1 MADFPIS
8 PVVRRVVYTGSA
20 GTGPY
25 AFTFEILA
33 QTDIDVYVDATLK
46 TLTTD
51 YTVTINS
58 NGTGAVNFVTAPG
71 STKRITI
78 VGARDITRASD
89 YVTGGDFTAASL
101 NVELDQQ
108 TIFNQQNAEA
118 LGRAILAPVTDPS
131 SINMV
136 LPVQT
141 SRAGKI
147 LAFDS
152 TGNPVVGEEIGNW
165 RGNWAA
171 GQAYT
176 VRDLV
181 KDSSNAN
188 VYRANT
194 AHTSSGT
201 TPISSN
207 ADVAKWDLVVDAASA
222 ASSAAAAASSASAAA
237 SSASA
242 ASTSASNASTSA
254 TNAASSASAAS
265 TSASNASTS
274 ATNASNSA
282 TSASGSA
289 STATTQ
295 ASNASTSA
303 SNAATSATSASNS
316 ASTATTQATNAS
328 NSASAASTS
337 ATNAASSAS
346 AASTS
351 ASNASTSAT
360 NASNSASTAT
370 TQATNAASSATA
382 SAASAVSAASSAA
395 SAAALLDNFDDR
407 YLGAKTSDPSVDND
421 GNALAVGALYF
432 NTTDGVMKVYT
443 ASGWIAASSASVA
456 TLATFEFVATAGQT
470 VFTGAD
476 ANGATLS
483 YVAPALIVT
492 LNGVRLRP
500 GDDYTATNGTS
511 ITLVS
516 AAALND
522 ELVVDAF
529 GSFLVANAV
538 DLTTT
543 QTIGG
548 TKTFSNPITASAG
561 TVSAPGITTTGD
573 SNTGIFFP
581 AADTMAFTE
590 GGTEVARINSSSNFG
605 IGTTSPDSKLTV
617 AGTASDQVARFTNTQ
632 NSNGNFAY
640 VSIHPQNGSGALF
653 GQVGHSTS
661 TSQYAFFG
669 NSGDDVVGS
678 VGLHLFRGTG
688 NLRHMNLPAYMCRAW
703 VNFDGRGTPAI
714 RGSGNVSSITD
725 NGVGDN
731 TINFI
736 TSMPDANYSVTQAC
750 GVKNISWGLHL
761 FAGLSGYGNDDALAT
776 NRFRAIT
783 VTPADNTGDT
793 PILCY
798 QVFR

>member
-1 MADFPIS
+1 MADYPIS

-25 AFTFEILA
+25 AFTFEILT
-33 QTDIDVYVDATLK
+33 QTDIDVYVDSTLK

-71 STKRITI
+71 TTKRITI

-118 LGRAILAPVTDPS
+118 LGRAILAPVTDPA

-181 KDSSNAN
+181 KDASNAN

-222 ASSAAAAASSASAAA
+222 GASAAAAAASASAAA

-254 TNAASSASAAS
+254 TNAASSASTATTQA
-265 TSASNASTS
+265 TS
-274 ATNASNSA
+274 ATNSA
-282 TSASGSA
+282 TSAASSASSASSSA

-303 SNAATSATSASNS
+303 TNAATSATSASNS

-337 ATNAASSAS
+337 ATNASNSAS
-346 AASTS
+346 AASTSATNASNSASSASTS

-360 NASNSASTAT
+360 NAA
-370 TQATNAASSATA
+370 A
-382 SAASAVSAASSAA
+382 SAASAL
-395 SAAALLDNFDDR
+395 AALDDFTDT
-407 YLGAKTSDPSVDND
+407 YLGAFSTDPTLDND
-421 GNALAVGALYF
+421 GNALTAGDLYF
-432 NTTDGVMKVYT
+432 NTVANRLKVY
-443 ASGWIAASSASVA
+443 SGSAWSFAIVDTTTVVTKTSSTGSAVIPSGA
-456 TLATFEFVATAGQT
+456 TGDRD
-470 VFTGAD
+470 GSP
-476 ANGATLS
+476 ANGYFRYNTS
-483 YVAPALIVT
+483 VNSFEGYV
-492 LNGVRLRP
+492 NGAWGGVGGAQAGGVIFENSLTISSN
-500 GDDYTATNGTS
+500 YT
-511 ITLVS
+511 
-516 AAALND
+516 
-522 ELVVDAF
+522 
-529 GSFLVANAV
+529 
-538 DLTTT
+538 LTTSKN
-543 QTIGG
+543 GLSVG
-548 TKTFSNPITASAG
+548 PIT
-561 TVSAPGITTTGD
+561 
-573 SNTGIFFP
+573 
-581 AADTMAFTE
+581 
-590 GGTEVARINSSSNFG
+590 INSG
-605 IGTTSPDSKLTV
+605 VLVTV
-617 AGTASDQVARFTNTQ
+617 
-632 NSNGNFAY
+632 
-640 VSIHPQNGSGALF
+640 PSG
-653 GQVGHSTS
+653 Q
-661 TSQYAFFG
+661 
-669 NSGDDVVGS
+669 
-678 VGLHLFRGTG
+678 R
-688 NLRHMNLPAYMCRAW
+688 W
-703 VNFDGRGTPAI
+703 V
-714 RGSGNVSSITD
+714 
-725 NGVGDN
+725 
-731 TINFI
+731 
-736 TSMPDANYSVTQAC
+736 
-750 GVKNISWGLHL
+750 
-761 FAGLSGYGNDDALAT
+761 
-776 NRFRAIT
+776 
-783 VTPADNTGDT
+783 
-793 PILCY
+793 IL
-798 QVFR
+798 